1 MSGRRFRMAIPVALA
16 AGLALLLL
24 SLPTEGTDALWT
36 TTTTASTAAAGTG
49 QWCAAPD
56 PSEVG
61 ARFIRLSSITTN
73 VGTNQY
79 MAIIPVANNAA
90 WGGDG
95 STSRTL
101 AVRLWGC
108 QTAPVGS
115 LRVTAWSNPNTALA
129 VTMLTGSTV
138 APASRLNPASGLGAK
153 LKTLAQSASISAT
166 TAAVTGTTSGDLRAY
181 SWLISGGRTSA
192 APTTDPAACTYTL
205 SVLVGETCGPVALTN
220 SSGSDATFAQLFNV
234 TPWSTSTITSTTYSA
249 RTWALQSASGW
260 DTSGAWLNVTCGLIV
275 VGCSTN
281 AAPTTLT
288 PTSVA
293 DLTLA
298 PSANGNL
305 LQWVVVQ
312 WTGTTAPPSDLV
324 LEVFLQ

>member
-1 MSGRRFRMAIPVALA
+1 MSRRRIRMALPVALA
-16 AGLALLLL
+16 AVFALLLF
-24 SLPTEGTDALWT
+24 SVPAAGTGAFWT
-36 TTTTASTAAAGTG
+36 TTTAGATGTAGTG

-56 PSEVG
+56 PSESG
-61 ARFIRLSSITTN
+61 ARFIQLSSIPTIA
-73 VGTNQY
+73 TNQHT
-79 MAIIPVANNAA
+79 AIIPVANNTA

-95 STSRTL
+95 TGPKVL

-108 QTAPVGS
+108 QTAPVGN

-129 VTMLTGSTV
+129 VTMLTGTTV

-153 LKTLAQSASISAT
+153 LETLAQGASISAT
-166 TAAVTGTTSGDLRAY
+166 TAAITGTTSGDLRGY

-192 APTTDPAACTYTL
+192 APTTDPAACTYSL
-205 SVLVGETCGPVALTN
+205 SVLVGESCSVTITN
-220 SSGSDATFAQLFNV
+220 STGSDATFAQLFNV
-234 TPWSTSTITSTTYSA
+234 TPWSTATITPTTYSA
-249 RTWALQSASGW
+249 RTWAVQTASGW

-281 AAPTTLT
+281 AAPTDLT
-288 PTSVA
+288 ATSIA

-298 PSANGNL
+298 PSANGSL
-305 LQWVVVQ
+305 LQWLVVQ
-312 WTGTTAPPSDLV
+312 WTGATPAPSDLV

>member
-1 MSGRRFRMAIPVALA
+1 MALPIALA
-16 AGLALLLL
+16 AVFALLLFA
-24 SLPTEGTDALWT
+24 SPAAGTGAFWT
-36 TTTTASTAAAGTG
+36 TTTSGATGSAGTG

-56 PSEVG
+56 PSESG
-61 ARFIRLSSITTN
+61 ARFIQLSSIPAIA
-73 VGTNQY
+73 TNQH
-79 MAIIPVANNAA
+79 MAIIPVANNTA

-95 STSRTL
+95 ATSRTL

-108 QTAPVGS
+108 QTAPAGS

-129 VTMLTGSTV
+129 VTMLAGSTV
-138 APASRLNPASGLGAK
+138 APASRLDPASGLGAK
-153 LKTLAQSASISAT
+153 LETLAQGASISAT
-166 TAAVTGTTSGDLRAY
+166 TAAISGTTSGDLRAY

-192 APTTDPAACTYTL
+192 APTTDPAACTYSL
-205 SVLVGETCGPVALTN
+205 SVLAGESCSVTLTN
-220 SSGSDATFAQLFNV
+220 STGSDATFAQLFNV
-234 TPWSTSTITSTTYSA
+234 TPWSTPTITSTTYSA
-249 RTWALQSASGW
+249 HTWAVQTSSGW
-260 DTSGAWLNVTCGLIV
+260 DTSGAWLNVTCGLII

-281 AAPTTLT
+281 AAATTLT

-298 PSANGNL
+298 PSANGSL

-312 WTGTTAPPSDLV
+312 WTGATPAPSDLV